1 MIEFIFEVIVQA
13 IFESLPNLIGIGTK
27 WLFYLGKKPLIK

>member
-1 MIEFIFEVIVQA
+1 MIEFIFEIIVQT
-13 IFESLPNLIGIGTK
+13 IFENLPKLIGIGTK